1 VDRQARRGPL
11 TQRMTRVSVTAMR
24 KPPPPPPRPFSPVR
38 ERLFD
43 VCLEEFRKHGF
54 EQVPVSRITAAAGV
68 AKGTFFNHFAT
79 KDHVLAEWLHRNVD
93 QAMESV
99 AGSRLAGGDAIL
111 SLFLAVA
118 DQFGEDRI
126 LASATI
132 LRIPVLPARMAG
144 LPREEERL
152 RSWIQ
157 DRLGEALP
165 LRVPL
170 CEPGHPMLSA
180 LLIWALRGALEDW
193 VRSGAG
199 STRPLRGALREKGV
213 FLLESSG
220 LAVG

>member
-1 VDRQARRGPL
+1 
-11 TQRMTRVSVTAMR
+11 MTRVSVTAMH
-24 KPPPPPPRPFSPVR
+24 KPPPPPTRPSSPVR
-38 ERLFD
+38 EHLFD
-43 VCLEEFRKHGF
+43 VCLEEFRQHGF
-54 EQVPVSRITAAAGV
+54 EQVPISRITASAGV

-79 KDHVLAEWLHRNVD
+79 KDHVLAEWLHRHVD
-93 QAMESV
+93 QAVASV
-99 AGSRLAGGDAIL
+99 VSSRLAGGDAIL
-111 SLFLAVA
+111 SLFLAIA
-118 DQFGEDRI
+118 DQFGEDRT

-132 LRIPVLPARMAG
+132 PRIATLPAPMAG

-157 DRLGEALP
+157 DRLGEALS

-170 CEPGHPMLSA
+170 CEPGHPVLAA
-180 LLIWALRGALEDW
+180 LLTWALRGALEDW

-199 STRPLRGALREKGV
+199 ATRTLRGALREKGI